1 MSVPFRRMAVRPTEK
16 WRSDADVLWGRPEPL
31 VDLIDEALRA
41 FEGEVAALGDAS
53 DEKVF
58 DVIRRVVVELN
69 VLDHEHGAGF
79 DEVDRAELCEFIER
93 TLTEHG
99 IDVPAL
105 AERRGI
111 KPSEITD
118 EWREW

>member
-1 MSVPFRRMAVRPTEK
+1 MAVRPTEK
-16 WRSDADVLWGRPEPL
+16 WRGDAEVLWRRPEPL
-31 VDLIDEALRA
+31 LELIDEALAA
-41 FEGEVAALGDAS
+41 FEGEVAGLGEEPD

-69 VLDHEHGAGF
+69 ILDQEHGAAF
-79 DEVDRAELCEFIER
+79 DEVDRVELCAYIEQV
-93 TLTEHG
+93 LTEHG

>member
-1 MSVPFRRMAVRPTEK
+1 ML
-16 WRSDADVLWGRPEPL
+16 WRRPEPL
-31 VDLIDEALRA
+31 IDLIDEALCA
-41 FEGEVAALGDAS
+41 FEAEAAALGDAS

-58 DVIRRVVVELN
+58 DVIRRVVEELN
-69 VLDHEHGAGF
+69 VLDQEHGAAF
-79 DEVDRAELCEFIER
+79 DPVDRVDLCAFIER

-99 IDVPAL
+99 VDVPAL

-111 KPSEITD
+111 EPSQITD

>member
-1 MSVPFRRMAVRPTEK
+1 MAVRPTEK
-16 WRSDADVLWGRPEPL
+16 WRHDADVLWRRPEPL
-31 VDLIDEALRA
+31 LELIDEAFGA
-41 FEGEVAALGDAS
+41 FEGEVAGLGEDP
-53 DEKVF
+53 DDVKVF

-69 VLDHEHGAGF
+69 VLDQEHGAAF
-79 DEVDRAELCEFIER
+79 DEVDRADLCAYIEEV
-93 TLTEHG
+93 LTEHG
-99 IDVPAL
+99 IDLPAL